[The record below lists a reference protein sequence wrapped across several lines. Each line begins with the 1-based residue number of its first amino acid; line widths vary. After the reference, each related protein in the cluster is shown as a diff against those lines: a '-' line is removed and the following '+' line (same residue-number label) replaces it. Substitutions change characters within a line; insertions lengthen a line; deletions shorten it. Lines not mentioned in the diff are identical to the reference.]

1 MTCNVLVYIND
12 ANQLYIYSRKAF
24 QSTKKQQF
32 ITNRMLWSLVFYRS
46 VGIYSA
52 LGFQREVWPGNG

>member
-32 ITNRMLWSLVFYRS
+32 ITNRMLWSLVFYHS
-46 VGIYSA
+46 VGRF
-52 LGFQREVWPGNG
+52 GQETGE